1 MNDQMVFINITYIIG
16 FLCLLGIGNIV
27 LLFVISKRLRTPQ
40 RSEETIEK
48 MKAVYSKKYPSVEK
62 LKDDFIVIDTDKIE
76 CGRDWLNVYV
86 LEDKGTKKQF
96 IGTDQGGLAER

>member
-1 MNDQMVFINITYIIG
+1 
-16 FLCLLGIGNIV
+16 
-27 LLFVISKRLRTPQ
+27 
-40 RSEETIEK
+40 
-48 MKAVYSKKYPSVEK
+48 

-96 IGTDQGGLAER
+96 IGTDQGGLVER